1 MVKPKLSRG
10 PKYSGGVPTLRMLNK
25 GPPVMRNVPSGAP
38 AHFGPMRNSPPMVT
52 IQSGAAGTLAAC
64 AAVGG
69 RQVTGKADGRRD
81 GRAHN
86 RTHDNN
92 AGGRPTA
99 RVPNPCHAVRARPI
113 VPQVWHD
120 TAGPLGTR

>member
-1 MVKPKLSRG
+1 
-10 PKYSGGVPTLRMLNK
+10 
-25 GPPVMRNVPSGAP
+25 
-38 AHFGPMRNSPPMVT
+38 MRNSPPMVT

-64 AAVGG
+64 AAAGVGAG
-69 RQVTGKADGRRD
+69 KSTGKADGRRD

-99 RVPNPCHAVRARPI
+99 RVPNPSHAVRARPI
-113 VPQVWHD
+113 SLRFAMIYQC
-120 TAGPLGTR
+120 